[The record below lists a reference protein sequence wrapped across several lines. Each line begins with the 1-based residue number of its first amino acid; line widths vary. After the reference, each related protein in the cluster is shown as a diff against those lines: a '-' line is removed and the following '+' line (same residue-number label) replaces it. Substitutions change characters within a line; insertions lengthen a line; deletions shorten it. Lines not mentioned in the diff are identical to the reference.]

1 MLKRLGE
8 DIGSYVY
15 ITSIVLIIVGVIGH
29 NDACFLI
36 GGSAFT
42 LMIGYTTRLI
52 DADIKDAHTKAEAE
66 AYAIKKNADMKADLL
81 AQAYA
86 DGKIKDEDIEFLI
99 RSLADANSPVAKAVQ
114 QREYIP
120 VQPIKTIEV
129 ESKPIIHEEPIVT
142 VDIQEADSQ
151 ENNSNEDI
159 QEISYV
165 VDNGRF
171 LFPYNGNNMAFSP
184 RDVIKG
190 EALHKDF
197 DDSFG
202 YYKNADAVFYIY
214 PANRKIVAVSI

>member
-1 MLKRLGE
+1 MRTKNLGSLALLVSL
-8 DIGSYVY
+8 I
-15 ITSIVLIIVGVIGH
+15 LIIVGVFKNNIPCLIIGAVILFKVVQDI
-29 NDACFLI
+29 NKIVD
-36 GGSAFT
+36 S
-42 LMIGYTTRLI
+42 YTCES
-52 DADIKDAHTKAEAE
+52 EAK
-66 AYAIKKNADMKADLL
+66 AYAIKKDADMKADLL

-86 DGKIKDEDIEFLI
+86 DGKIKDEDIAFLVK
-99 RSLADANSPVAKAVQ
+99 SLADTNSHVAKAVQ

-120 VQPIKTIEV
+120 VQPVKAIEV
-129 ESKPIIHEEPIVT
+129 ESTPIIHEEPVVT
-142 VDIQEADSQ
+142 ADIQEVHSQ
-151 ENNSNEDI
+151 EDNSNEDI

-171 LFPYNGNNMAFSP
+171 LFPYNGSNMAFSP

-190 EALHKDF
+190 KALHTDF